1 MLPWSMSLAM
11 QNVYLNI
18 SAATARP
25 TFTNLNPDEYDQ
37 WLRYYRKLFQQKSIS
52 INFNN
57 EKGVM

>member
-1 MLPWSMSLAM
+1 MSLAM

-37 WLRYYRKLFQQKSIS
+37 
-52 INFNN
+52 
-57 EKGVM
+57 

>member
-1 MLPWSMSLAM
+1 MSLAM

-18 SAATARP
+18 SAATTRP